1 MAGPLLVAATAI
13 AASLTVVA
21 LCGALLLRRRLHL
34 HLRLASGSVVVS
46 SPPGASDLLP
56 AGLSVT
62 VSTRVAA
69 LLAEHLCG
77 ALVDV
82 HSSRVVVHLPPAGE
96 RKDGGGGEEGVDG
109 EPAVAGASRALF
121 HSAPAPAPRG
131 SRDSLR
137 GGWTYYVKN
146 VVRNSAAEA
155 AIVCFRA
162 FHLRVDDL
170 SISRAGA
177 FTFSA
182 SEVVLAAR
190 PVGVLAGRFSLSAS
204 RLAVTASPRGTAAAA
219 ALTVPTPFVVTA
231 TVAANP
237 VTPLKGRTSGV
248 LDDLRLHVAIPQMS
262 LSLGGGDGG
271 GHATG
276 SVDRDDKTVGVN
288 GPLVTAATGSLDL
301 HLCPGHTRAL
311 QSKLPRFIPVLP
323 RPRAQGAIRY
333 WDGWAA
339 VEDVSVRAMAPVGRR
354 RGGGGEAGGGR
365 GGARPPWA
373 RAPMSP
379 GVQAAHE
386 LAAAARRERQGLHA
400 AATADA
406 KAPGGVAS
414 SSATPLPAEGV
425 FVTIGRLRVKSFGTD
440 KQHQQLASRSVL
452 TLDGFRAGSLSSEV
466 LDEGVLVQLCYAD
479 PAAARP
485 RGGMSSSASTQ
496 RLSQDASSGRGGAS
510 AAVMAARASA
520 ASLATSAA
528 GMVAAS
534 AVVTAPPAASGSAR
548 GSASA
553 SALPHPPTLPFMTAN
568 APVAAAAGLLVDD
581 PATASE
587 SSFGIASEELSSLT
601 GSVGEAAQTPGLT
614 PPSANASAFGAGV
627 AGTARGGN
635 GSGGRGGSGDLGG
648 GGGGNGSP
656 PVASGSGP
664 RVAGAAAAND
674 ALRTPATQAAAVA
687 TLAAECPAAS
697 FFAARLHGSIDVNVG
712 AAHVVRTEATMDG
725 VVAAA
730 EPIALAALLGR
741 LRAALVG
748 LRTAPAAG
756 SPPSRAARHS
766 WDGSRA
772 ALLAAA
778 RRSEAGPDGAA
789 VSSEQDR
796 WARSFMFSGGLAAR
810 PRVEAS
816 VDLRNGGFLLLARP
830 DGPAAM
836 AVPSEKVHMGPGS
849 ELLPFPLSVSTDGLN
864 VPIPPPGTGR
874 SDGADRTASAST
886 ITAAASAAA
895 AAAAASVGVGASADS
910 GAESVPT
917 PPRESQALAILVTRL
932 HVPALVRPGTAAS
945 STLEALEAPIMV
957 DAAVE
962 GTSLLHA
969 TCDGVVTSAK
979 VNRVAGS
986 VNAESRLA
994 VTVAGSDMR
1003 WDYDLQTALDSVPD
1017 VVRGARAAWCGD
1029 DGDNN
1034 IDGNAVPVGLSLPR
1048 RPVVPGDAALE
1059 EAAGL
1064 ADIAGGSAKSSA
1076 TAGTVPPEADGA
1088 PLPMPI
1094 RRPRRAAV
1102 SGGTGAG
1109 ASSASGRHRN
1119 VRSAGDIGRGASTRL
1134 DHALTA
1140 LRALTLTVSDAHIKA
1155 SFPDGPSSGASI
1167 VGVAAMSPADPVWV
1181 ISGVTWF
1188 LQDVPFAH
1196 AAAIRLDN
1204 PLVSM
1209 AVTARPQSVR
1219 LHADGLRGI
1228 LPHDFAFGT
1237 RLQEWII
1244 RVKAVVTLA
1253 KARKAARRAA
1263 EKEVA
1268 EAEVGSGSIAIGSSP
1283 LSPTG
1288 RIAREALGGAD
1299 AITAARTAPRDVTH
1313 GHLETDV
1320 FVARAA
1326 SSDEEVWAEARDT
1339 PTEPGA
1345 LPSPLSSTRATDP
1358 SQLSAAGGG
1367 DIGVPAGKK
1376 KPMPDLH
1383 ISVSDAE
1390 VYLEDDPLNGWLTRM
1405 LPLMQDETRERLHR
1419 NELMEDKLVELS
1431 ERQLAELGDT
1441 LLAQLKERDSD
1452 IFVDRAQ
1459 QLAAASPPLRVADGH
1474 LPPLRYAALASLQL
1488 AYVSF
1493 SMVMD
1498 ADTMARGS
1506 AASLDQLRRL
1516 DSFNPDRGTHPRD
1529 HRAGWAELG
1538 FRMVHATL
1546 RGARL
1551 GFRDYPTA
1559 FVSFDEATLADGVFG
1574 LATQRTVAPYWATT
1588 TLSLGRRAR
1597 ATLIKSLASQKLFC
1611 DAHLR
1616 VGRLQAVWNT
1626 AFVPV
1631 FMDFTKTCARFGGGG
1646 KDPSPRLPWFD
1657 NMRLVCHGG
1666 LRVTATKL
1674 RGRLGGSA
1682 SPYTLTDHYV
1692 DLAADRLVFVMSRL
1706 EGEDVPAPIEFSAD
1720 RLVIRPAVF
1729 HVHRRSVVTFAPV
1742 AVLLTP
1748 IPSVQSPGDA
1758 SDHYCLPF
1766 PAVLP
1771 LPLDRGVSSSS
1782 RSARLHRPGWGSA
1795 SASWSRSLRGES
1807 GGGTGSGGT
1816 TGHGNMGGVP
1826 PSSREFAYLG
1836 APLTPVATAVDGGIL
1851 SQVVLWREETPAKAK
1866 LSASGDFTQWHT
1878 PLSDID
1884 GHDSY
1889 ASVRSVGMELR
1900 VDVRVTHAHVPRPGE
1915 AGYETS
1921 CNQAAQR
1928 TSLSTAMGYHHV
1940 PYHQPTAGSGADEV
1954 SGARTR
1960 TSRRAS
1966 SHTGLSQLAAED
1978 GAPSAQRRLS
1988 RVGSNGRADRS
1999 VDAAQPIP
2007 SKTVDPTTTG
2017 RRRSRGP
2024 LRGAPPQPALK
2035 RETSTDAGSF
2045 GTTADFNSNTPS
2057 AHGSKRTSVRDE
2069 GWIAPAGCSVIFSD
2083 GITTL
2088 RRVIRMLAKPEV
2100 SCLPAARRADPGR
2113 KPPAAET
2120 TGSIMHKIR
2129 VSVTTRDLNVMVYNN
2144 LEVGHGLLLSIRD
2157 TSVDLVMNRLRV
2169 VVPLKGLPVRRVE
2182 MTKRVVDVRDLH
2194 TRIRLPGLD
2203 LGGDEHDMGFL
2214 CSISQVLLSDD
2225 PSHRVSTAAVSRPR
2239 SSGFGRKMDMTTS
2252 PFHTFS
2258 QSDSFQRG
2266 SKLETAEFE
2275 LRLGIHD
2282 VRMVWSP
2289 TRRNSVWTWPEAFA
2303 EKSFTMR
2310 AGNVDTLPLDDV
2322 GADGA
2327 DDGYGSFFPEDD
2339 ELEDD
2344 IGPDAVRRAP
2354 SAGTADA
2361 EGGAVSE
2368 AVSDLDGSEG
2378 GLTRHSTSVLPR
2390 RGGRGRRAAEGA
2402 GAGTLLDLLNEIDP
2416 ITGAVRSTEEP
2427 VGSGPSGRG
2436 MSASIEPN
2444 AASTLPGSTVATPGR
2459 RILESHAQFE
2469 LRISNPQVLF
2479 GSPETNGYLFLAS
2492 DWANLGFI
2500 RKTVEQD
2507 TQVGGVDTFVESETR
2522 VHLDNSQ
2529 IYTLID
2535 GVDDFDVDSVWLSPK
2550 APSLPDRDL
2559 LPLTRLTTQSLALDM
2574 VYLTNKAADDG
2585 DGGTTD
2591 EHVRPSTLYISVPA
2605 LHMFSTS
2612 PQLRT
2617 FMNVIIK
2624 VLMQRDP
2631 LSIDVNEE
2639 LSALRYN
2646 LQLAGGH
2653 VSTAE
2658 LVDQRRR
2665 LRNVLHQFNYA
2676 LDTAQEELMAGLVLP
2691 EAGDTDLFACR
2702 SRYKAKLKALT
2713 TYLRKEHKPGDTA
2726 VGLASPGGGGGG
2738 PGGGSG
2744 VDGDSGGE
2752 LYTSMYLSYSFD
2764 HSSWTLR
2771 ELIGDRPPLV
2781 ELTLDDL
2788 VCRHVFYLGRGSSQ
2802 EFTFADVDVKN
2813 RMKNGY
2819 FRSILQPDFSLYHR
2833 SAAQHDGGGQ
2843 LVADPSVL
2851 AASSAQSGQAA
2862 VAAAPNAAPPRPA
2875 LSVSPLSQRSA
2886 IKSTDGSA
2894 VAFKWY
2900 ALQIDRVGGI
2910 PVYEVLTINIAPL
2923 TAAMTHRLFEAL
2935 FRFIFP
2941 SDELD
2946 VEIADTDPDAAES
2959 SSAPVRIATRT
2970 AAYLRRRRA
2979 AAASAAAA
2987 DDGEAGETARRAAT
3001 GPLHARSRADDVV
3014 AMQER
3019 GASTMLFKYV
3029 YIGEVQLTASYK
3041 SKETDAKGLL
3051 DFKDMTVRAPSQ
3063 MYSSQLW
3070 TWKLFFN
3077 RVKQDMIFTVA
3088 KRAASNYTKLKLF
3101 GIRGTRDRM
3110 LSGAEA
3116 VVDSLFTRMGR
3127 SPRPLLADAP
3137 TGGDDWGDESGV
3149 SPRGGGGRS
3158 AWAAGPTSDGGGSA
3172 EGPLGDDSHARPR
3185 GAPRSVSEM
3194 GDDSATDAGLALPHH
3209 EEARRAKCL
3218 QLLYGDKPVVEA
3230 VGTSRRSKKVRA

>member
-1 MAGPLLVAATAI
+1 MAGPLLVAAAAI
-13 AASLTVVA
+13 SAALTLVA
-21 LCGALLLRRRLHL
+21 VASALLLRRRLHL
-34 HLRLASGSVVVS
+34 HLRFASGSLVVS

-69 LLAEHLCG
+69 LLAQHLCG
-77 ALVDV
+77 ALVDI
-82 HSSRVVVHLPPAGE
+82 HASRVVVHLPPKGDG
-96 RKDGGGGEEGVDG
+96 KDVEGGEGG
-109 EPAVAGASRALF
+109 AGAEPAAEGAARAL
-121 HSAPAPAPRG
+121 PRPVRSSCPG
-131 SRDSLR
+131 GTRGGLTAG
-137 GGWTYYVKN
+137 GGWTHYVKN
-146 VVRNSAAEA
+146 VVRNSAAEG
-155 AIVCFRA
+155 AIICFRA
-162 FHLRVDDL
+162 FHIRVDDL
-170 SISRAGA
+170 SVSRAGA
-177 FTFSA
+177 FTVSA

-219 ALTVPTPFVVTA
+219 SLTLPTPFVVTA

-248 LDDLRLHVAIPQMS
+248 LDDLRLHVAVPQMA
-262 LSLGGGDGG
+262 LSLGGTAGG
-271 GHATG
+271 ERAAD
-276 SVDRDDKTVGVN
+276 SADWDEEAGVS
-288 GPLVTAATGSLDL
+288 GPLVTAATGALDL

-339 VEDVSVRAMAPVGRR
+339 VEDVSVRAVAPVGRR
-354 RGGGGEAGGGR
+354 RGGGGRIGG
-365 GGARPPWA
+365 RPPWG
-373 RAPMSP
+373 RTPVSP
-379 GVQAAHE
+379 GVRAAHG
-386 LAAAARRERQGLHA
+386 LAAAVRRERGGLSA
-400 AATADA
+400 AATAGPD
-406 KAPGGVAS
+406 APGGVAPAPS
-414 SSATPLPAEGV
+414 PALPAEGV
-425 FVTIGRLRVKSFGTD
+425 FVTIGRLRIKSFGTD

-452 TLDGFRAGSLSSEV
+452 TLDGFRAGSLASEV
-466 LDEGVLVQLCYAD
+466 LDEGVLVHLCYAD
-479 PAAARP
+479 PASARS
-485 RGGMSSSASTQ
+485 RGGVSASASTL
-496 RLSQDASSGRGGAS
+496 RLSQDGGNGRGGA
-510 AAVMAARASA
+510 AASA
-520 ASLATSAA
+520 AAVPTATPSAA
-528 GMVAAS
+528 AA
-534 AVVTAPPAASGSAR
+534 AGAAAIPATALASAR
-548 GSASA
+548 GSASSPA
-553 SALPHPPTLPFMTAN
+553 VLVSPTLPLLTAT
-568 APVAAAAGLLVDD
+568 APAAAAAGLPVDD

-587 SSFGIASEELSSLT
+587 SSMGIASEELSSLT

-614 PPSANASAFGAGV
+614 PPSADASASGAGV
-627 AGTARGGN
+627 AGMAR
-635 GSGGRGGSGDLGG
+635 GG
-648 GGGGNGSP
+648 GGGGGGAGAGAGDEVGVGHGGGGGSQS
-656 PVASGSGP
+656 AAGGAAP
-664 RVAGAAAAND
+664 RVDGAGTGNG
-674 ALRTPATQAAAVA
+674 ALRTPASQAAAVA
-687 TLAAECPAAS
+687 TLAAACPAAA
-697 FFAARLHGSIDVNVG
+697 FYAARLHGSIDVNVA

-730 EPIALAALLGR
+730 EPVALAALLGR
-741 LRAALVG
+741 LRAALVS
-748 LRTAPAAG
+748 LRTARATTG
-756 SPPSRAARHS
+756 TPSHAARHS

-772 ALLAAA
+772 ALLATA
-778 RRSEAGPDGAA
+778 RRSEAAPGAA
-789 VSSEQDR
+789 AVLSEQDR

-810 PRVEAS
+810 PRMEAS

-830 DGPAAM
+830 DGPIALTA
-836 AVPSEKVHMGPGS
+836 PSETMHMGPGA
-849 ELLPFPLSVSTDGLN
+849 ELLPFPLSASSDGLDVPVAPPAADRSGGTDG
-864 VPIPPPGTGR
+864 
-874 SDGADRTASAST
+874 AATAATVSAAA
-886 ITAAASAAA
+886 TAAADAAA
-895 AAAAASVGVGASADS
+895 TRVGVGVSADG
-910 GAESVPT
+910 GADSVAA
-917 PPRESQALAILVTRL
+917 PPRESQALVLLVTRL
-932 HVPALVRPGTAAS
+932 HVPALVRPGTATS
-945 STLEALEAPIMV
+945 SSLEALEAPIMV
-957 DAAVE
+957 DAAVD

-979 VNRVAGS
+979 VDRVAGS
-986 VNAESRLA
+986 VNAESRLS
-994 VTVAGSDMR
+994 VNVAGSDMR
-1003 WDYDLQTALDSVPD
+1003 WDYDLQTVLDSLPD
-1017 VVRGARAAWCGD
+1017 VVRGARAAWC
-1029 DGDNN
+1029 DGDGERDK
-1034 IDGNAVPVGLSLPR
+1034 DGGVLPVGLALPR
-1048 RPVVPGDAALE
+1048 RPVVPCDAAHGDAAR
-1059 EAAGL
+1059 L
-1064 ADIAGGSAKSSA
+1064 ADVAGCSTESPA
-1076 TAGTVPPEADGA
+1076 TASAIPPEAGGVT
-1088 PLPMPI
+1088 LPVPA
-1094 RRPRRAAV
+1094 RHPRGEV
-1102 SGGTGAG
+1102 GSGGTAAG
-1109 ASSASGRHRN
+1109 ASPAPGRHRN
-1119 VRSAGDIGRGASTRL
+1119 VRGAGDGGRGVATRL
-1134 DHALTA
+1134 DRMLTT
-1140 LRALTLTVSDAHIKA
+1140 LRALTLTVSDARIKA

-1167 VGVAAMSPADPVWV
+1167 VGVAAMSPADSVWV
-1181 ISGVTWF
+1181 VSGVTWF

-1196 AAAIRLDN
+1196 AATIRLDN

-1209 AVTARPQSVR
+1209 AVTAQPQSVR

-1244 RVKAVVTLA
+1244 RIKAVVTLA

-1268 EAEVGSGSIAIGSSP
+1268 AREVVTGSMATGSSP
-1283 LSPTG
+1283 LTPTG
-1288 RIAREALGGAD
+1288 RVAREPSGDAD
-1299 AITAARTAPRDVTH
+1299 AIAAARAASGGVPH
-1313 GHLETDV
+1313 GHLESGT
-1320 FVARAA
+1320 FMARAA

-1339 PTEPGA
+1339 PTEQGA
-1345 LPSPLSSTRATDP
+1345 VPSPMPSTRPATGPGLSSG
-1358 SQLSAAGGG
+1358 AGGG
-1367 DIGVPAGKK
+1367 DSGMPVGKK

-1474 LPPLRYAALASLQL
+1474 LPPLRNAALASLQM

-1506 AASLDQLRRL
+1506 AASLDQVRRL
-1516 DSFNPDRGTHPRD
+1516 DSFIPERGTHPRD
-1529 HRAGWAELG
+1529 HRAGWADIG
-1538 FRMVHATL
+1538 FRTIHATL
-1546 RGARL
+1546 RGGRL

-1559 FVSFDEATLADGVFG
+1559 FVSFDEATLADAVFG

-1588 TLSLGRRAR
+1588 TVSLGRRAR
-1597 ATLIKSLASQKLFC
+1597 ATLVKGLASQKMFC

-1626 AFVPV
+1626 AFIPV
-1631 FMDFTKTCARFGGGG
+1631 FMDFTKACARFGGGG

-1657 NMRLVCHGG
+1657 NMRLACHGG

-1674 RGRLGGSA
+1674 RGRLGGSS

-1692 DLAADRLVFVMSRL
+1692 DLAADRLVYVMSRL

-1729 HVHRRSVVTFAPV
+1729 HIHHRSVVTFAPV

-1748 IPSVQSPGDA
+1748 IPSVESPGDA

-1766 PAVLP
+1766 PAVMP
-1771 LPLDRGVSSSS
+1771 LPLDRGAPSSS
-1782 RSARLHRPGWGSA
+1782 RSARSHRPGGGGA
-1795 SASWSRSLRGES
+1795 SASLSRSLRG
-1807 GGGTGSGGT
+1807 GGG
-1816 TGHGNMGGVP
+1816 GGVGGGGSNGRGNLGGMP
-1826 PSSREFAYLG
+1826 PSSRESAYLG
-1836 APLTPVATAVDGGIL
+1836 AAPTPVSTAPDGGIS
-1851 SQVVLWREETPAKAK
+1851 SQVVLWREETPATAT
-1866 LSASGDFTQWHT
+1866 LTPAGDFTQWFT
-1878 PLSDID
+1878 PLSKID
-1884 GHDSY
+1884 RHDSF
-1889 ASVRSVGMELR
+1889 ASMRSVGMELR

-1915 AGYETS
+1915 AGYAAS

-1928 TSLSTAMGYHHV
+1928 TSLSTAMGYHHHL
-1940 PYHQPTAGSGADEV
+1940 YNQPTAGGGADEAGG
-1954 SGARTR
+1954 SRPR

-1966 SHTGLSQLAAED
+1966 SHTGLPQLAAED
-1978 GAPSAQRRLS
+1978 AAAPVQRRLS
-1988 RVGSNGRADRS
+1988 RVGSNGRAERP
-1999 VDAAQPIP
+1999 VDAAQPTP
-2007 SKTVDPTTTG
+2007 SKGVDPAVTG

-2024 LRGAPPQPALK
+2024 LRGAPSQSSLK

-2045 GTTADFNSNTPS
+2045 GTATDFNSHTQS
-2057 AHGSKRTSVRDE
+2057 THGGKRASVRDE
-2069 GWIAPAGCSVIFSD
+2069 GWIAPAGCSVLFSD

-2100 SCLPAARRADPGR
+2100 SCLPAARRVDRGR

-2144 LEVGHGLLLSIRD
+2144 LEVGHGLLLSVRD

-2169 VVPLKGLPVRRVE
+2169 KMPLTGLPGRRVE

-2225 PSHRVSTAAVSRPR
+2225 PSHRVSTAAMSRPR

-2258 QSDSFQRG
+2258 NSDSFQRG

-2310 AGNVDTLPLDDV
+2310 AGNVDALPFDDV
-2322 GADGA
+2322 GADGV
-2327 DDGYGSFFPEDD
+2327 DDGYGSYFPEDD

-2344 IGPDAVRRAP
+2344 IGPDAVRPAP
-2354 SAGTADA
+2354 STGTADA
-2361 EGGAVSE
+2361 DEGGAASE
-2368 AVSDLDGSEG
+2368 AASDLDGSEG
-2378 GLTRHSTSVLPR
+2378 CLTRHSTSVLPR
-2390 RGGRGRRAAEGA
+2390 RGGRGRRVADGP
-2402 GAGTLLDLLNEIDP
+2402 GAGTLLELLDEIDP
-2416 ITGAVRSTEEP
+2416 VTGAVLSAEKP
-2427 VGSGPSGRG
+2427 VGSEPRDGGASPS
-2436 MSASIEPN
+2436 N
-2444 AASTLPGSTVATPGR
+2444 QHDAASTLPRSTVATPGR
-2459 RILESHAQFE
+2459 RILESRAKFE

-2479 GSPETNGYLFLAS
+2479 GSPETKGYLFLAS

-2535 GVDDFDVDSVWLSPK
+2535 GVDDFDVDSVWLSSK
-2550 APSLPDRDL
+2550 AASLPDCDL

-2585 DGGTTD
+2585 DGGATD

-2612 PQLRT
+2612 PQLQT

-2676 LDTAQEELMAGLVLP
+2676 LDTAQEDLMAGLVLP

-2726 VGLASPGGGGGG
+2726 VGLASPGGVGGG

-2744 VDGDSGGE
+2744 VDGDGGGE

-2833 SAAQHDGGGQ
+2833 SAAQHEGGGQ
-2843 LVADPSVL
+2843 LVADSSLPATFAAPSGE
-2851 AASSAQSGQAA
+2851 AS
-2862 VAAAPNAAPPRPA
+2862 VAAAPSTAPPRPA

-2935 FRFIFP
+2935 FRFIFS

-2946 VEIADTDPDAAES
+2946 VEVADTGPDAAES
-2959 SSAPVRIATRT
+2959 TSAPVRIATRT

-3041 SKETDAKGLL
+3041 SKESDAKGLL

-3116 VVDSLFTRMGR
+3116 VVDSLFTKMGR
-3127 SPRPLLADAP
+3127 SPRPLSSDAP
-3137 TGGDDWGDESGV
+3137 IGGDDGGDEAGV
-3149 SPRGGGGRS
+3149 SPRGGGGGS
-3158 AWAAGPTSDGGGSA
+3158 SWAAGPTSDGGGSHD
-3172 EGPLGDDSHARPR
+3172 GPPVGDSHSRPR
-3185 GAPRSVSEM
+3185 GAPRSVSEVV
-3194 GDDSATDAGLALPHH
+3194 DDHSTTDVGLALPHH

-3218 QLLYGDKPVVEA
+3218 QLLYGDKPMPDA
-3230 VGTSRRSKKVRA
+3230 VGTSRRGKFVRA